1 MNNYNFMSTS
11 LRHNEISSTFMGDVL
26 NIRRSNT
33 AKAYQEEVALI
44 YSGSAKDMEFVKLI
58 NVESISDVTDFKTKM
73 DEYYY
78 VQPDFFIFKDNKQ
91 VENKKRTRVA
101 GCPDLIVEIWS
112 ANNSEDEK
120 SFKKLL
126 YSSSPTTEHWYI
138 EQDSNKVECYMG
150 GEQFP
155 DQCLTNILRTRKGL
169 EFDLRYL
176 AI

>member
-11 LRHNEISSTFMGDVL
+11 LRHNELSSTFMGDVL
-26 NIRRSNT
+26 HIRRSNT

-44 YSGSAKDMEFVKLI
+44 YSGSPKDAEFIKLI
-58 NVESISDVTDFKTKM
+58 NTENINDITDFITKM

-78 VQPDFFIFKDNKQ
+78 VQPDFFIFRDNSYI
-91 VENKKRTRVA
+91 ENKKRTRVA

-112 ANNSEDEK
+112 ANNNEEEK

-126 YSSSPTTEHWYI
+126 YSSSSITEHWYI
-138 EQDSNKVECYMG
+138 EQDSNEVVCYLG
-150 GEQFP
+150 GDRLKNQSLFNV
-155 DQCLTNILRTRKGL
+155 LVTRGGL

>member
-1 MNNYNFMSTS
+1 VNNYNFMSTS

-26 NIRRSNT
+26 HIRRSNM

-44 YSGSAKDMEFVKLI
+44 YSGSAKDLEFVKLI
-58 NVESISDVTDFKTKM
+58 NAETIGDTAKFKAKM

-78 VQPDFFIFKDNKQ
+78 VQPDFFIFKDNKYI
-91 VENKKRTRVA
+91 ENKKRTRVA

-112 ANNSEDEK
+112 PANDEEEK

-126 YSSSPTTEHWYI
+126 YSSSPATEHWYI
-138 EQDSNKVECYMG
+138 DQDSNEVVCYLG
-150 GEQFP
+150 GNKIKNQSLV
-155 DQCLTNILRTRKGL
+155 DILVTRSGL

-176 AI
+176 AV

>member
-1 MNNYNFMSTS
+1 MSTS

-44 YSGSAKDMEFVKLI
+44 YSGSPKDAEFVKLI
-58 NVESISDVTDFKTKM
+58 NADSISDITDFKTKM

-91 VENKKRTRVA
+91 IENKKRTRVA

-112 ANNSEDEK
+112 ANNSEEEK

-126 YSSSPTTEHWYI
+126 YSSSSATEHWYI
-138 EQDSNKVECYMG
+138 EQDANDVICYLGSDRLENQSLLNVLATRG
-150 GEQFP
+150 G
-155 DQCLTNILRTRKGL
+155 LK
-169 EFDLRYL
+169 FDLRYL
-176 AI
+176 AV

>member
-26 NIRRSNT
+26 NIRRSNA

-44 YSGSAKDMEFVKLI
+44 YSGSPKDMDFIKLI
-58 NVESISDVTDFKTKM
+58 NVESITDIKDFINKM
-73 DEYYY
+73 DEYHY
-78 VQPDFFIFKDNKQ
+78 VQPDFFIFKNNKQ
-91 VENKKRTRVA
+91 LENKKRTRVA

-112 ANNSEDEK
+112 ANNDEEEK

-126 YSSSPTTEHWYI
+126 YSSSPKTEHWYI
-138 EQDSNKVECYMG
+138 EQDSNEVICYLG
-150 GEQFP
+150 SDRLENQSLLDVLVSRG
-155 DQCLTNILRTRKGL
+155 GL

>member
-1 MNNYNFMSTS
+1 MSTS
-11 LRHNEISSTFMGDVL
+11 LRHNELSSTFMGDVL
-26 NIRRSNT
+26 TMRRSNK

-44 YSGSAKDMEFVKLI
+44 YSGSPKDAEFIKLI
-58 NVESISDVTDFKTKM
+58 NVENISDLTDFKTKM

-78 VQPDFFIFKDNKQ
+78 VQPDFFIFKHNKQ

-112 ANNSEDEK
+112 ANNSEEEK

-138 EQDSNKVECYMG
+138 EQDSNEIICYLG
-150 GEQFP
+150 NNRLDNQS
-155 DQCLTNILRTRKGL
+155 LLNVLVTRGGL